1 MELGQGQGWWI
12 QGPGCAAAAPA
23 LPSPPSR
30 QHSRRP
36 PTAPSSLRH
45 TPHSRYEGG
54 RQNSSLQRLTLL
66 QTLNKTGALA
76 HTSSLH
82 PPHPQPQQTQQEALP
97 SLALPLIH
105 TRTESTEPQQQPRTT
120 TDPALAGTQKGKH
133 KQQQQSRLPQPLTSA
148 AQRPGV
154 MHDAVKCFRV
164 IGNRVGLRG
173 LRDA

>member
-54 RQNSSLQRLTLL
+54 RQNSLLQRLTLL
-66 QTLNKTGALA
+66 QTVNRTGALA
-76 HTSSLH
+76 QTSSLH
-82 PPHPQPQQTQQEALP
+82 PPQPQQTQQEALP

-105 TRTESTEPQQQPRTT
+105 TRTEDTEQQQQPRRTPG
-120 TDPALAGTQKGKH
+120 PALTGTRKGKH

-154 MHDAVKCFRV
+154 MHDDVNCIRV